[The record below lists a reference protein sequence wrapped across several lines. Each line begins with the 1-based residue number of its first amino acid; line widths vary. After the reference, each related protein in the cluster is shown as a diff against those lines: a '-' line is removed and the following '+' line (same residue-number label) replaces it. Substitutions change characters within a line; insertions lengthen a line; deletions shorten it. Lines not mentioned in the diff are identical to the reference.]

1 MPNLCILEG
10 IESLRLGSCWLRPY
24 PPILLPIR
32 AFIRVVRRMERDYR
46 RRWWTPWRFLMMLLL
61 CFVVFVFLTLCLRV
75 IFEISS
81 FLMENRLVF
90 HFSSK
95 YFNESFVIFE
105 IFERTCSIL
114 TSLIVVMESLY
125 KCCPLRIE
133 NIPCYKAG
141 WYKVN
146 FLKKKK
152 RRIGTRSW
160 SGTVLRGLCPWN
172 PPGKRNSEREMGE
185 RSGEKKT
192 NEFCRRDTGEE
203 CV

>member
-1 MPNLCILEG
+1 
-10 IESLRLGSCWLRPY
+10 
-24 PPILLPIR
+24 
-32 AFIRVVRRMERDYR
+32 MERDYR

-61 CFVVFVFLTLCLRV
+61 CFVILVFLILCLRV
-75 IFEISS
+75 IFEINS
-81 FLMENRLVF
+81 FFNGKPWLVF

-125 KCCPLRIE
+125 KCCSLRIE

-141 WYKVN
+141 WNKVN

-152 RRIGTRSW
+152 KKNWYTKLVWDGITGSVSLESTREEEQWKRDGGKERGKENERVLSPRYRRRMCLVIFKLEGNFVPQELQKRRRMLSETRD
-160 SGTVLRGLCPWN
+160 
-172 PPGKRNSEREMGE
+172 GE
-185 RSGEKKT
+185 L
-192 NEFCRRDTGEE
+192 EE
-203 CV
+203 